1 METRVRHP
9 SASDVDRYVIITKLF
24 DSIFNNIP
32 VFMGNSDMH
41 KQGIFF
47 RKVAY
52 TMYDV
57 AWFVEQT
64 DYNHL
69 HTQDISALKMEAYV
83 APKLW

>member
-1 METRVRHP
+1 
-9 SASDVDRYVIITKLF
+9 
-24 DSIFNNIP
+24 
-32 VFMGNSDMH
+32 MH

-64 DYNHL
+64 DYNHF

-83 APKLW
+83 APKLS